1 MSESDNYEVK
11 LTVKSSTFSP
21 QQDLFIQFKHRG
33 KTYHTMSK
41 DGEGRH
47 VIWDQK
53 FDVNWSPGNVIEFSC
68 MDGSPLSS
76 RLVGATRDVN
86 LVDELKDGV
95 IVGAKTELELK
106 VMGSK
111 DVLKI
116 EGE

>member
-1 MSESDNYEVK
+1 
-11 LTVKSSTFSP
+11 
-21 QQDLFIQFKHRG
+21 
-33 KTYHTMSK
+33 MSK